1 MLLEMLAPAVQTSK
15 NTFDLLYHRCKHFQK
30 HFDHRMAPT
39 GSLCWRY
46 SYVELMW
53 ELILSRNAK
62 MKRETDL
69 GLRETPSRRTK
80 PIKIFRKRQNE
91 TGNRS
96 KSPKSHFL
104 RRETGKILRKV
115 ISRRGKGEKCLAKR
129 LRAAGRRLKVPEI
142 GFVRRERVDNL
153 AKRLS
158 AAE

>member
-1 MLLEMLAPAVQTSK
+1 MFWKCL
-15 NTFDLLYHRCKHFQK
+15 HRRCKHFQK
-30 HFDHRMAPT
+30 RFGHRVTPAEI
-39 GSLCWRY
+39 LCWRY

-69 GLRETPSRRTK
+69 GLCEMPSRRTK
-80 PIKIFRKRQNE
+80 PIKIFWKRQNE
-91 TGNRS
+91 AGNRS

-115 ISRRGKGEKCLAKR
+115 ISRGGKGEKCFGKR